1 MSITKRIEALEL
13 KIAQTQA
20 PERVDIV
27 RTIIDDNRQVLY
39 GLRWNYDSRTYAHLS
54 LDELAAIYE
63 GSPWDTGGT
72 LAGRTRQ

>member
-27 RTIIDDNRQVLY
+27 RTVINESRQVLY
-39 GLRWNYDSRTYAHLS
+39 GLRWNYESRTYVHLS
-54 LDELAAIYE
+54 LEELAV
-63 GSPWDTGGT
+63 
-72 LAGRTRQ
+72 L